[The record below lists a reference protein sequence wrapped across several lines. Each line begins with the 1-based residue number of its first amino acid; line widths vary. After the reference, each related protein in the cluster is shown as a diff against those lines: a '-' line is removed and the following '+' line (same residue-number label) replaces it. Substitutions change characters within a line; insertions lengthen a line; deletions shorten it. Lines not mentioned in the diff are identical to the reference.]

1 MEMLEL
7 LGESAK
13 RVDAITAILALL
25 AAIFAGYAAWQSYR
39 LAKSIRDELKSDEVL
54 VAGILHNPDLLNLD
68 HRNAVIQTT
77 LFNKAKRKAFVHN
90 VVVKNSKGAVID
102 VDWADKIDEY
112 GNPQGGSN
120 LIGVVDSAQ
129 LCIRESRR
137 KGVPRGD
144 GRSLPLISE
153 LAAGAQI
160 LHRAGL
166 AGVLCAVTNGLYEWP
181 EELHEGEYF

>member
-54 VAGILHNPDLLNLD
+54 IAGILHNPDLLNLD

-112 GNPQGGSN
+112 GNPQGRSN

-129 LCIRESRR
+129 LCIRDR
-137 KGVPRGD
+137 D
-144 GRSLPLISE
+144 GKAFREVTVEVLHSFPNSPLVLKYSIE
-153 LAAGAQI
+153 PGWQAYFAQ
-160 LHRAGL
+160 
-166 AGVLCAVTNGLYEWP
+166 
-181 EELHEGEYF
+181 